1 MMDEQIYKLTD
12 KGLAKFQERIGGCCE
27 LPIRWAFDILL
38 EVIDWD
44 KNNVREIEERNN
56 NAAE

>member
-1 MMDEQIYKLTD
+1 MGEQIYKLTD

-27 LPIRWAFDILL
+27 LPIWWAFDILL

-44 KNNVREIEERNN
+44 KNNVREIEGRDN
-56 NAAE
+56 NAVE